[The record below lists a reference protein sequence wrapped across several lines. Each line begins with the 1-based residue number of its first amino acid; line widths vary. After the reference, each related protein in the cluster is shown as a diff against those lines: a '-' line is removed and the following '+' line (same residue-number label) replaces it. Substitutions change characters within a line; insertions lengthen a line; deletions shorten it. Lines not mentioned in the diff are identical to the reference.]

1 MSTSRLSTAVQEL
14 ERALAALDET
24 MQAAAQNL
32 PAQNMPAQNLHGRD
46 QTTTEAAPSVAGDL
60 VPAKQVREEL
70 IAVQQMVSS
79 AAELI
84 ALARTAD
91 RPKPKGPSIDGQE
104 VH

>member
-24 MQAAAQNL
+24 MQAAAQNMH
-32 PAQNMPAQNLHGRD
+32 AQNMPAQNLHGRD

>member
-1 MSTSRLSTAVQEL
+1 MSTSRLSIAVQEL

-24 MQAAAQNL
+24 MQHAAQKL
-32 PAQNMPAQNLHGRD
+32 QNTPQPSTD
-46 QTTTEAAPSVAGDL
+46 AAPSMAGDL

-70 IAVQQMVSS
+70 AAVQHMVSS

-91 RPKPKGPSIDGQE
+91 APTKEGAGADGQE

>member
-24 MQAAAQNL
+24 MQAAAQN
-32 PAQNMPAQNLHGRD
+32 MPAQNLHGRD
-46 QTTTEAAPSVAGDL
+46 QTTTEAAPSVVGDL

>member
-24 MQAAAQNL
+24 VPAAAQNL
-32 PAQNMPAQNLHGRD
+32 PAQNMPAQNLPGRD

>member
-24 MQAAAQNL
+24 MQAAAQNMH
-32 PAQNMPAQNLHGRD
+32 AQNMPAQNLHGRD
-46 QTTTEAAPSVAGDL
+46 QTTTEAAPSVVGDL

>member
-32 PAQNMPAQNLHGRD
+32 PAKNMPAQNLPGRD